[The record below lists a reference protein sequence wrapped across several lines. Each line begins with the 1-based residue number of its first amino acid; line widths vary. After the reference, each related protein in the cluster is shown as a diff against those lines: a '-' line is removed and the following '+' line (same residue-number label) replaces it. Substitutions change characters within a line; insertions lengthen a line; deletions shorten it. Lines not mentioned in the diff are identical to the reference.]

1 MAFIASQVPLQRGF
15 EQALNT
21 AFQEKQILANWH
33 AQLAGNITG
42 IDAMNMLANLNRV
55 LVVFN
60 EVAAL
65 PNIGPYVQD
74 QFGNASYDVAAEFTA
89 MVNAL
94 TAVQTWLKTNI
105 PANAVSIVNG
115 TLTGVTYTP
124 AQTGTLR
131 TLIAAAQATIN

>member
-1 MAFIASQVPLQRGF
+1 MSFIASQVPLQRGF

-21 AFQEKQILANWH
+21 AFQEKSILANWH
-33 AQLAGNITG
+33 TQLAGNITG
-42 IDAMNMLANLNRV
+42 IDAMNMLANLTRV
-55 LVVFN
+55 IATFN
-60 EVAAL
+60 DVAAL

-74 QFGNASYDVAAEFTA
+74 QFGNVNYDVAAEFTA

-115 TLTGVTYTP
+115 ALTGATYTP
-124 AQTGTLR
+124 AQTATLR
-131 TLIAAAQATIN
+131 TLVASAQATIS